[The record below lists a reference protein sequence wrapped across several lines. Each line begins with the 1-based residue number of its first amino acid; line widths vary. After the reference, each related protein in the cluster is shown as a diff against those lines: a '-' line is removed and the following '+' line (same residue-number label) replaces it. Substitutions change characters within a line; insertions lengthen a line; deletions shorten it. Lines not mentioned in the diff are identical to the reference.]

1 MSDSNNIPKPP
12 PPDDFSKTTP
22 NIPIPADEL
31 KQSNDWE
38 KTNYNY
44 PAQPPADD
52 WGNTVANYR
61 PKDSYED
68 FSDPYAP
75 SSNKPKVP
83 DWGIT
88 QANIN
93 IPDDSDF
100 GGNQP
105 PSGNQNEEYGVTT
118 PYFRLPEAERAKY
131 QNIPPTPTQAAEIKK
146 QEEKEKGG
154 IPAWLW
160 VSGGLMS
167 MFLFAVF
174 VLLVVFIFFLPKTGF
189 EAIIKGAPPGS
200 RAMVDGSFWGV
211 ASQDGSI
218 KLPVLKAG
226 ETKKVEIQHLNFVCE
241 PETIKGEDGV
251 QPEPIIAKC
260 KPVAKPVSDN
270 CLNIKAGAYDVAE
283 KCANKALDDLPAE
296 YSVDDLLRAMNLYI
310 IQFASGKYDIP
321 PKNMTFLE
329 RAAGYMKKLPP
340 TVQVEVGGHTD
351 SVGTDESNQI
361 LSDNRAKAVRDALIK
376 FGIAPEMLTEK
387 GYGSKQPKA
396 SNDNEDGKFQNRRIE
411 YTAVKK

>member
-1 MSDSNNIPKPP
+1 MSDSKNFPKPP

-22 NIPIPADEL
+22 NIPISDED
-31 KQSNDWE
+31 KYSGGWG

-61 PKDSYED
+61 PKDNHED
-68 FSDPYAP
+68 FGDTYLPVA
-75 SSNKPKVP
+75 NKPKVP

-93 IPDDSDF
+93 IPNEDF
-100 GGNQP
+100 GEKQFS
-105 PSGNQNEEYGVTT
+105 SGSQNEQYGATT

-131 QNIPPTPTQAAEIKK
+131 QNIPPTPTQEAENKK
-146 QEEKEKGG
+146 QEEKKKGG
-154 IPAWLW
+154 VPAWLW
-160 VSGGLMS
+160 ISGGLLS

-174 VLLVVFIFFLPKTGF
+174 VLLVVYIFLFNKTGF
-189 EAIIKGAPPGS
+189 EVAVVNAPPGS
-200 RAMVDGSFWGV
+200 RVMVDGVFWGI
-211 ASQDGSI
+211 ASKDGSI
-218 KLPVLKAG
+218 NLQSLKAG
-226 ETKKVEIQHLNFVCE
+226 ETKKIEILHVNYTCE
-241 PETIKGEDGV
+241 PETVKGVNGV
-251 QPEPIIAKC
+251 DHEPISAKC
-260 KPVAKPVSDN
+260 RPVAKPIDDQ
-270 CLNIKAGAYDVAE
+270 CQNIKAGAYDVAE
-283 KCANKALDDLPAE
+283 KCANKALDDLSE
-296 YSVDDLLRAMNLYI
+296 NYSVDDLLRAMNLYI

-321 PKNMTFLE
+321 PKNMAFLE

-351 SVGTDESNQI
+351 SDGSDESNQI
-361 LSDNRAKAVRDALIK
+361 LSENRAKAVRDALVN
-376 FGIAPEMLTEK
+376 FGIKPEMLTEK

-396 SNDNEDGKFQNRRIE
+396 GNDTDDGKFQNRRIE

>member
-1 MSDSNNIPKPP
+1 MSDSKNIPKPP

-22 NIPIPADEL
+22 NIPVPADDL
-31 KQSNDWE
+31 KQSSDWE

-75 SSNKPKVP
+75 ASNKPKVP

-93 IPDDSDF
+93 IPDDNDF

-105 PSGNQNEEYGVTT
+105 ASGNQNEEYGATT

-131 QNIPPTPTQAAEIKK
+131 QNIPPTPTQEAALQK
-146 QEEKEKGG
+146 QAKKEKGG
-154 IPAWLW
+154 VPTWLW

-174 VLLVVFIFFLPKTGF
+174 VLLVVYIFFLPKTGF
-189 EAIIKGAPPGS
+189 DAVVKSAPSGS
-200 RAMVDGSFWGV
+200 KVTVDGSYWNVEAG
-211 ASQDGSI
+211 DGS
-218 KLPVLKAG
+218 LRLLNLKAG
-226 ETKKVEIQHLNFVCE
+226 TRKIEIKHLNYICE
-241 PETIKGEDGV
+241 PDEVTGKDGV
-251 QPEPIIAKC
+251 DPEPMIAKC
-260 KPVAKPVSDN
+260 KPVKNKLPDE
-270 CLNIKAGAYDVAE
+270 CENIKAGAYDVAE
-283 KCANKALDDLPAE
+283 KCANKALDDLE
-296 YSVDDLLRAMNLYI
+296 EDYSVDDLLRAMNLYI

-321 PKNMTFLE
+321 PKNMAFLE

-376 FGIAPEMLTEK
+376 FGISPEMLTEK
-387 GYGSKQPKA
+387 GYGSKQPKVP
-396 SNDNEDGKFQNRRIE
+396 NDNDDGKFQNRRIE

>member
-1 MSDSNNIPKPP
+1 MSDSKNIPKPP

-22 NIPIPADEL
+22 NIPISDED
-31 KQSNDWE
+31 KQPSNWE

-61 PKDSYED
+61 PKDGYED

-75 SSNKPKVP
+75 ASNKPKVP

-93 IPDDSDF
+93 IPDDNDF

-105 PSGNQNEEYGVTT
+105 SSGSQNEEYGVTT

-154 IPAWLW
+154 VPAWLW

-174 VLLVVFIFFLPKTGF
+174 VLLVVYIFFLPKTGF
-189 EAIIKGAPPGS
+189 EAVIKGAPPGS

-260 KPVAKPVSDN
+260 KPLENKLPDE
-270 CLNIKAGAYDVAE
+270 CDDIKAGAYDVAE
-283 KCANKALDDLPAE
+283 NCANKALAGLSDNFT
-296 YSVDDLLRAMNLYI
+296 VDDLLRAMNLYI

-321 PKNMTFLE
+321 PKNMAFLE
-329 RAAGYMKKLPP
+329 KAAGYMKKLPP

-351 SVGTDESNQI
+351 SVGKDESNQI
-361 LSDNRAKAVRDALIK
+361 LSENRAKAVRNALIN
-376 FGIAPEMLTEK
+376 FGIKSEMLTEK
-387 GYGSKQPKA
+387 GYGAKQPKA
-396 SNDNEDGKFQNRRIE
+396 TNDTEDGKFQNRRIE
-411 YTAVKK
+411 YKAVKK

>member
-1 MSDSNNIPKPP
+1 MSDSKNFPKPP

-22 NIPIPADEL
+22 NIPISADEP
-31 KQSNDWE
+31 KQSSDWE

-52 WGNTVANYR
+52 WGNTVANYK

-75 SSNKPKVP
+75 ASNKPKVP

-93 IPDDSDF
+93 IPDDNNF
-100 GGNQP
+100 GGKP
-105 PSGNQNEEYGVTT
+105 PSSDNQNEEYGATT

-131 QNIPPTPTQAAEIKK
+131 QNIPPTPTQEAELQK
-146 QEEKEKGG
+146 QTEKEKGG

-174 VLLVVFIFFLPKTGF
+174 VLLVVYIFFLPKTGY
-189 EAIIKGAPPGS
+189 EAVVKGAPAGS
-200 RAMVDGSFWGV
+200 RVMVNGAFWGV

-226 ETKKVEIQHLNFVCE
+226 ETKKVEITHLNFICE
-241 PETIKGEDGV
+241 PETIKGEDGI
-251 QPEPIIAKC
+251 QPEPIIARC
-260 KPVAKPVSDN
+260 KPAATELPTECD
-270 CLNIKAGAYDVAE
+270 NIKPGGEDIAA
-283 KCANKALDDLPAE
+283 KCANIALDGLSDNF
-296 YSVDDLLRAMNLYI
+296 SVDDLLRAMNLYI
-310 IQFASGKYDIP
+310 IQFATGKYDIP
-321 PKNMTFLE
+321 PKNMAFLE

-361 LSDNRAKAVRDALIK
+361 LSDNRAKAVREALIK
-376 FGIAPEMLTEK
+376 FGISPEMLTEK

-396 SNDNEDGKFQNRRIE
+396 ANDNADGKFQNRRIE